1 MRAKD
6 GVGGMLTIDD
16 SAGTGH
22 LSVIATSGL
31 AANLVVVAGTGAVD
45 NLTGGSGND
54 LFQMTTAQFHGAQNI
69 TGGAGNDTVSITD
82 AAGLMIADGDLV
94 NLHGIETIRLGGTGA
109 SSVTVSATAD
119 AEVGGAGHTL
129 TLDDSAGTVAL
140 TLNATGLTANLVVD
154 LASANFNAATHI
166 TGGLG
171 NDTIALLD
179 ATGIVVNDAAFTNVT
194 GIETLKI
201 GGAADNAVTLGAKAS
216 ADVGGVGHTFTLD
229 DSAGLGGLMLD
240 GSAMTADLKVLAG
253 AGTDAIV
260 GGAGNDTFFASLG
273 NDIFTGGAGNNT
285 FAFNSPNLGSDRIT
299 DFNNTTRA
307 DQIQVSAGGFGGG
320 LAANQDVTSAFGTS
334 ANANFGSASERFH
347 FDTANQ
353 TLYYSA
359 NGSGGTAIAIAQ
371 IEAGVTLH
379 PHDIHVAA

>member
-1 MRAKD
+1 MRRSD
-6 GVGGMLTIDD
+6 R
-16 SAGTGH
+16 AGQGPLNTYRVLLGRPPRRH
-22 LSVIATSGL
+22 YPGLNRGLLALATP
-31 AANLVVVAGTGAVD
+31 
-45 NLTGGSGND
+45 
-54 LFQMTTAQFHGAQNI
+54 
-69 TGGAGNDTVSITD
+69 
-82 AAGLMIADGDLV
+82 
-94 NLHGIETIRLGGTGA
+94 
-109 SSVTVSATAD
+109 
-119 AEVGGAGHTL
+119 
-129 TLDDSAGTVAL
+129 
-140 TLNATGLTANLVVD
+140 
-154 LASANFNAATHI
+154 
-166 TGGLG
+166 
-171 NDTIALLD
+171 
-179 ATGIVVNDAAFTNVT
+179 AFTNVT

-260 GGAGNDTFFASLG
+260 GGSRNDTFFASLG

-307 DQIQVSAGGFGGG
+307 DQIQVSAAGFGGG
-320 LAANQDVTSAFGTS
+320 LTVNQDVTSAFGTS
-334 ANANFGSASERFH
+334 ANANFGTTSERFH

-359 NGSGGTAIAIAQ
+359 TGSGGTAIAIAQ

-379 PHDIHVAA
+379 PHDIHVAAYAIFFGGTRSKRGRRLRRARLMYWLPGPDRQD